1 MTMKK
6 LIIIALSIVLS
17 AFIWTA
23 CQKDCKN
30 CRAVTKDASGNVID
44 DGSASEYCDTAL
56 DEKESAEPSTVG
68 TNTTT
73 WVCE

>member
-1 MTMKK
+1 MKK

-23 CQKDCKN
+23 CQKDCKK
-30 CRAVTKDASGNVID
+30 CHSVKTEDATSTVVQE
-44 DGSASEYCDTAL
+44 GSASEYCDTSL
-56 DEKESAEPSTVG
+56 DEKENEAPSTVG
-68 TNTTT
+68 GYTTK